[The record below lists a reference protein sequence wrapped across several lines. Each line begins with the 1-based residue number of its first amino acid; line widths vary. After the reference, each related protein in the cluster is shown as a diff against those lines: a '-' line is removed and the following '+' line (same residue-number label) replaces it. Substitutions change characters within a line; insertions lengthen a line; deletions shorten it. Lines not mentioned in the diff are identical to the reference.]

1 MVTRTD
7 STWTVPVN
15 PCRICIYLET
25 TPHRRQWG
33 MVWAADQEGTL
44 RDEADLAL
52 VNPNILSE
60 IFHQRSTDPAPRH
73 LYICDLCWEIIR
85 SW

>member
-1 MVTRTD
+1 MVIRTD

-15 PCRICIYLET
+15 PCAICVHLGT
-25 TPHRRQWG
+25 TQWG

-52 VNPNILSE
+52 VNANVLSE

-73 LYICDLCWEIIR
+73 LYICDLCWEIIC